1 MRSPYIV
8 GRWVRGSDHYG
19 RQSLIDYLLT
29 NQDTA
34 FWVVGTRRMGK
45 TSLLRQIEWSA
56 LSSPT
61 DFVPVFWDLQG
72 CVTIPDLAA
81 ELILSLEDAG
91 ALLAGLDISLEDL
104 RDYTDPIPIL
114 RLLNRALNQAHKQL
128 LLLVDEAEV
137 LTRFALS
144 DAVWL
149 ERLRKVAQ
157 EGHQRTIIASTK
169 LLSMLVAQSA
179 GWVTTPFLLGFQLVN
194 LWPLSEDGAYKMV
207 RQSQA
212 STPVAVDDHLAQQI
226 VQVTNSHPYLIQVL
240 CQRLFVDDGEDQ
252 GHLRSI
258 EEEDLAV
265 DAILGALF
273 ANDFQHLTPTERII
287 LLTAAQ
293 AGSLPDEGLARR
305 FPTFQPAELVRA
317 FSTLHE
323 LGHLRRQPTGWT
335 VGNEFLRRWIDDHF
349 SELLANTE
357 SPQSGRIP
365 AQAAPI
371 AGPSDQPRSGT
382 YLPRP
387 SAFKPRD
394 LESELDLFNAVTDF
408 FREIRHLVEQD
419 DGYRL
424 LLAMRNGQ
432 PKLRSEEEIQIALK
446 HWLRP
451 MCQALNVDLERETL
465 TGRGLL
471 DFKFALGRDK
481 RCLVEV
487 KLFHSSRILEGIDI
501 QLPLYL
507 LAEKAHYGIY
517 VPIVSQPDGFES
529 TLEKLER
536 LAARRAE
543 THHMHIAVIDI
554 RAWKP
559 LPASKAGTIEA
570 LERYAPT
577 LGSPPVGP
585 E

>member
-8 GRWVRGSDHYG
+8 GRWVRGSEHYG

-45 TSLLRQIEWSA
+45 TSLLRQIEWSVRR
-56 LSSPT
+56 SPASL
-61 DFVPVFWDLQG
+61 VPVFWDLQG

-81 ELILSLEDAG
+81 ELILSLDDASVDLESMG
-91 ALLAGLDISLEDL
+91 VPLEDL
-104 RDYTDPIPIL
+104 RSLTDPIPIL
-114 RLLNRALNQAHKQL
+114 RLLNRSLNQAQKQL

-137 LTRFALS
+137 LTRFAIS

-169 LLSMLVAQSA
+169 LLSMLVSQSA

-194 LWPLSEDGAYKMV
+194 LWPLSQDGAQKMV

-212 STPVAVDDHLAQQI
+212 SIPVTVDDLLAEQI
-226 VQVTNSHPYLIQVL
+226 VEVTNSHPYLIQLL
-240 CQRLFVDDGEDQ
+240 CQRLFVDEGDDS
-252 GHLRSI
+252 GHLRPI
-258 EEEDLAV
+258 QEEDLAV

-273 ANDFQHLTPTERII
+273 ANDFQHLTSTEQII
-287 LLTAAQ
+287 LLAAAQ
-293 AGSLPDEGLARR
+293 AGSLPDEGLAKR
-305 FPTFQPAELVRA
+305 FPTFQSAELVKA

-349 SELLANTE
+349 SELLAGTE
-357 SPQSGRIP
+357 SPSANRNS
-365 AQAAPI
+365 AQAAM
-371 AGPSDQPRSGT
+371 GPERSGQPKAGT

-387 SAFKPRD
+387 TIPKPRD

-408 FREIRHLVEQD
+408 FHEIRHLVEQD
-419 DGYRL
+419 DGHRL
-424 LLAMRNGQ
+424 LMAMRNGQ
-432 PKLRSEEEIQIALK
+432 PGLRSEEEVQIALK

-471 DFKFALGRDK
+471 DFKFSLGRDK

-487 KLFHSSRILEGIDI
+487 KLLHSNSILEGVDI
-501 QLPLYL
+501 QLPIYL
-507 LAEKAHYGIY
+507 LAEKANYGIY
-517 VPIVSQPDGFES
+517 VPIIGQADGYES

-543 THHMHIAVIDI
+543 THHMHISVIDI

-559 LPASKAGTIEA
+559 VSASKATTIEE
-570 LERYAPT
+570 LQRYVLAP
-577 LGSPPVGP
+577 GSPFMGSG
-585 E
+585 